1 MSVTSFPWAVNVDM
15 GIGKKAPDA
24 GEEEHTTMGQIL
36 ERARQRVHDLF
47 VHQAGDADRVESPVC
62 GDHAVEFTVATF
74 LQEVGAVCG
83 GGLDE
88 LGDLAEGLP
97 GFVCAMGVSRSG

>member
-1 MSVTSFPWAVNVDM
+1 M
-15 GIGKKAPDA
+15 DA
-24 GEEEHTTMGQIL
+24 GIEHTTVSQIL
-36 ERARQRVHDLF
+36 EGAGKCVHDLF
-47 VHQAGDADRVESPVC
+47 VHQAGDADRVEGPVC
-62 GDHAVEFTVATF
+62 SNHAVEFTVATF